1 MNHLFPA
8 HIISEIYIDRCDTGE
23 KFVVSIKDAAGK
35 MLSLSMT
42 LVVINDNNIR
52 MPTH

>member
-1 MNHLFPA
+1 VYTGG
-8 HIISEIYIDRCDTGE
+8 HIISEIYIGRCDTAGE
-23 KFVVSIKDAAGK
+23 KFVVSVKDAADK

-52 MPTH
+52 MLTH